1 MLSVHDASPS
11 VVAANAKIALW
22 MPPYP
27 EDENYNAA
35 WLVTVELLRSGTHTS
50 SDLGTRGRMAVHMD
64 TTRLISSTTA
74 SEMSSRSTLRRIT
87 IVSRWAFK
95 NSRIWFNG

>member
-1 MLSVHDASPS
+1 MASASSASVDGLMLSVHDASPS

-35 WLVTVELLRSGTHTS
+35 WLVTVELLRVKPIPART
-50 SDLGTRGRMAVHMD
+50 
-64 TTRLISSTTA
+64 
-74 SEMSSRSTLRRIT
+74 
-87 IVSRWAFK
+87 
-95 NSRIWFNG
+95 